1 MSKLTREQLPRH
13 IRQALNEIEW
23 LNPDNEFNIIKIAR
37 RIGRGLY
44 RHHIHIDQ
52 ARDLIMDA
60 ACQAGL
66 KDKEGID
73 IRARYGLVQ
82 GLDSL
87 WNRDTDKFMKVF
99 C

>member
-1 MSKLTREQLPRH
+1 MLERTREQLPRH

-23 LNPDNEFNIIKIAR
+23 LNPDNEFHLIKIAR

-44 RHHIHIDQ
+44 RNNIHFDQ

-73 IRARYGLVQ
+73 TRASYGLLQ
-82 GLDSL
+82 GMESL
-87 WNRDTDKFMKVF
+87 RLRDFDKFIAV
-99 C
+99 CC